1 MPEVD
6 TDRQEAEYQELLA
19 IFMQLARAIKTNN
32 GQWESLEEL
41 MEARANIAIKHALDG
56 FGITLE
62 EAAKLIEKR
71 DDLTDEQ
78 LVNRNIVIA
87 AIDNLID
94 FSVAA
99 EYQMVHDL
107 PDIEEYDDEEDL
119 EEMDEDELEMMLA
132 VFAKYNK
139 HYANIE
145 NLDVEYAMIIAAF
158 YSKIANDSILTYY
171 TQGDHRVRPWH
182 RQYEGFSAPKS
193 RFPAWLIPPIE
204 YNCRCFLV
212 EEHVS
217 AIGQIQNS
225 TTPKMPDWFNPVF
238 KESVAQGG
246 KIFSDEHPYFQVDK
260 KHVKTLTDIA
270 SRIKDKY
277 NLNGSDNR

>member
-99 EYQMVHDL
+99 EYQMAHDL
-107 PDIEEYDDEEDL
+107 PDIEEYDDEA
-119 EEMDEDELEMMLA
+119 EMIKRY
-132 VFAKYNK
+132 V
-139 HYANIE
+139 IG
-145 NLDVEYAMIIAAF
+145 MI
-158 YSKIANDSILTYY
+158 
-171 TQGDHRVRPWH
+171 
-182 RQYEGFSAPKS
+182 
-193 RFPAWLIPPIE
+193 
-204 YNCRCFLV
+204 
-212 EEHVS
+212 S
-217 AIGQIQNS
+217 AIIGAGYTISNQY
-225 TTPKMPDWFNPVF
+225 
-238 KESVAQGG
+238 
-246 KIFSDEHPYFQVDK
+246 KIH
-260 KHVKTLTDIA
+260 
-270 SRIKDKY
+270 RIRR
-277 NLNGSDNR
+277 NR

>member
-99 EYQMVHDL
+99 EYQMAHDL

-119 EEMDEDELEMMLA
+119 EEIDEDELEMMLA

-225 TTPKMPDWFNPVF
+225 ATPKMPDWFNPVF

-270 SRIKDKY
+270 LRIKDKY